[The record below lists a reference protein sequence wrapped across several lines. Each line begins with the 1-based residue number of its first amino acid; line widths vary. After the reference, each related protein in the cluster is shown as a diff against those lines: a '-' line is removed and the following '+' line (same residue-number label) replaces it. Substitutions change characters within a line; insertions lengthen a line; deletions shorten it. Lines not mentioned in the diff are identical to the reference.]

1 MIFILEMVTIGGLTG
16 VLSGLLGVGG
26 GVVMIPLLNAAGF
39 PMREAAGLS
48 LLYVAFTAVS
58 GTLSHI
64 RLGTVDPLLGLI
76 LLSGATPMAPV
87 GSHYATILPNQ
98 ILEIVFA
105 FVIMVT
111 VAAYLGWGRSARAV
125 SERLSQGADFPRR
138 RYVLLRR
145 RRVGNEELIFTVNSL
160 SGLAVGACI
169 GFVSGLL
176 GVGGGWLL
184 VPLLVL
190 LMRTPLR
197 IAVGTSLFGILAPAM
212 VGAASHWRFGNLD
225 LTASI
230 PLILSGVVG
239 AQLGALLI
247 VRISRAWRD
256 RLLMVLLVVASAYML
271 GQGLGFL

>member
-1 MIFILEMVTIGGLTG
+1 MVAIGGLTG

-26 GVVMIPLLNAAGF
+26 GFVMIPLLNVAGF

-48 LLYVAFTAVS
+48 LLYIVFTAVS

-64 RLGTVDPLLGLI
+64 RLGTVDPVLGLV
-76 LLSGATPMAPV
+76 LMSGATPMAPV

-98 ILEIVFA
+98 VLEMVFA
-105 FVIMVT
+105 VVIMAT
-111 VAAYLGWGRSARAV
+111 AAAYLGWGRRARVV
-125 SERLSQGADFPRR
+125 SERLSQRVNLPRR
-138 RYVLLRR
+138 QYILLRR
-145 RRVGNEELIFTVNSL
+145 RRVGNEELVFTVNSF
-160 SGLAVGACI
+160 SGLAIGACI

-197 IAVGTSLFGILAPAM
+197 IAVGTSLFGILAPAI
-212 VGAASHWRFGNLD
+212 VGAASHWRFGNLN
-225 LTASI
+225 LAVSI

-256 RLLMVLLVVASAYML
+256 RLLMVLLVVASAYMF
-271 GQGLGFL
+271 GRGLGFL